1 MRQPHNVR
9 VLAGSRAVPTS
20 LRCDVC
26 LGRGLCLGRY
36 ALQHPA
42 RPDPPPPRSVW
53 EAEHLAGIEQV
64 KEALSNEAERAK
76 KMR

>member
-1 MRQPHNVR
+1 MFAYWPGAAQCPRHCDAMSALGVGFA
-9 VLAGSRAVPTS
+9 LAATHCSTPRGPT
-20 LRCDVC
+20 
-26 LGRGLCLGRY
+26 
-36 ALQHPA
+36 
-42 RPDPPPPRSVW
+42 PPPRSPVW